1 MKKLNLK
8 VAIPRLLHQVVK
20 FLGYFQGHVLHRSAS
35 MQLFLAVWLF
45 SRSPLGLI
53 CYDGWVLCDS
63 YKNYFDDWC
72 LMNSR
77 STFLILTYP
86 HSLEW
91 LNWFWRF
98 LCERLS
104 FFNTKVFY
112 YSYAWKIYVKERL
125 PFAWDLSL
133 ENSMDSY
140 LCFRFTFLHSVS
152 YLFFLYRSPSSFL
165 WMVFDAVSFNIDEV
179 SLDF

>member
-1 MKKLNLK
+1 MRRSNLK
-8 VAIPRLLHQVVK
+8 VAILGLLHQMVQ
-20 FLGYFQGHVLHRSAS
+20 FLGYFQGHVPHGSAS

-45 SRSPLGLI
+45 SRSLGLI

-72 LMNSR
+72 LMNSH

-91 LNWFWRF
+91 LNWFWQF

-133 ENSMDSY
+133 ENSVDSY
-140 LCFRFTFLHSVS
+140 LFSIYFSSLSVLLIFSVS
-152 YLFFLYRSPSSFL
+152 ITFFLFMNGF
-165 WMVFDAVSFNIDEV
+165 WCCFI
-179 SLDF
+179 

>member
-1 MKKLNLK
+1 MRRSNLK
-8 VAIPRLLHQVVK
+8 VAIPGLLHQMVQ
-20 FLGYFQGHVLHRSAS
+20 FLGYFQGHVPHGSAS

-45 SRSPLGLI
+45 SRSLGQGLI

-72 LMNSR
+72 LMNSH

-91 LNWFWRF
+91 LNWFWQF

-140 LCFRFTFLHSVS
+140 LFSIYFSSLSVLLIFSVS
-152 YLFFLYRSPSSFL
+152 ITFFLFMNGF
-165 WMVFDAVSFNIDEV
+165 WCCFI
-179 SLDF
+179 